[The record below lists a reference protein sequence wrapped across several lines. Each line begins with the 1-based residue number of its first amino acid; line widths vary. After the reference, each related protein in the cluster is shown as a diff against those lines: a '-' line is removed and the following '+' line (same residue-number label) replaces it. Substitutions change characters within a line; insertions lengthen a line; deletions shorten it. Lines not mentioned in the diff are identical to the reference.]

1 MIVAFSCLL
10 ACKLSMKFIIDLGN
24 WGWAECF
31 RCCHDNWRPNQH
43 SEGRRRCVSCSWKKK
58 RGKHADRQSKKWSSS
73 VALYEDGRFLPWEQ
87 SEIGKIQQLNAHLL
101 ITFWRWGT
109 VLRPRFL
116 SDPKCRDWGQEITP
130 KVFIPTNQIEM
141 LGASRASGLD
151 GVVWWQWGRIPGR
164 YTEPKTQIN
173 TWKHSEEYSEFNK
186 SAGVITTHVVE
197 QSGAGV
203 AKRPGFN
210 RRRWWADDLQVRQEP
225 EATPTNTDAYGEGAG
240 EGGRRREQTR
250 KNTAAQK

>member
-164 YTEPKTQIN
+164 HTEPKTQIN
-173 TWKHSEEYSEFNK
+173 TRKHWEEYSEVNE
-186 SAGVITTHVVE
+186 SAGVITTHM
-197 QSGAGV
+197 
-203 AKRPGFN
+203 
-210 RRRWWADDLQVRQEP
+210 L
-225 EATPTNTDAYGEGAG
+225 
-240 EGGRRREQTR
+240 
-250 KNTAAQK
+250 